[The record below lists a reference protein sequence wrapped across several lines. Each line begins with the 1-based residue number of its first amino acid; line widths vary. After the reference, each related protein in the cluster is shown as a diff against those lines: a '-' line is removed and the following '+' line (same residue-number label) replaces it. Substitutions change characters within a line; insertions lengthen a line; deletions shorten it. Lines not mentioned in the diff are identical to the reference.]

1 MSIVLQAIAF
11 NSDSANIS
19 SDALNIRRN
28 ASQPVTVPEWQRGTT
43 FTAADSLAAY
53 SLEDAIGRPVT
64 IRARFSR
71 LLPQIAFA
79 EVRAVQAPLPW
90 LLTTDGPPGAWVQ
103 MLLQTRINVLGEVA
117 PETVVFR
124 PDGDSEFVNFTLRN
138 TRLSSCG
145 IGVHRVRWHW
155 QYRLGPG
162 MPWLDFAYTE
172 HTIYTVL
179 RVPWMQEPADIA
191 NTQLPWTDVLDFAC
205 RWARGAR
212 TPVEAA
218 AAITRTVFSLGNSV
232 LSYDCTLGATAYAFE
247 VFLLSELI
255 ELLRGGIGRGHYV
268 NCSDCAAIVAT
279 FANAVGAD
287 LWQSRMGGALASSL
301 GYFPVKPV
309 RVIGSFTWGQP
320 CGWWPGWT
328 FHEVAW
334 SDECVADDPVF
345 DGSLQ
350 LDLYPPYRIPTMPTD
365 LSFSFARQWEWLYR
379 PLLVPPYGW
388 PLCEPMPSTR
398 RRRPVI

>member
-11 NSDSANIS
+11 NADSANIIP
-19 SDALNIRRN
+19 DALNIRRN
-28 ASQPVTVPEWQRGTT
+28 ASLPVTVPEWQRGVT

-53 SLEDAIGRPVT
+53 SLEDVVGRPVT
-64 IRARFSR
+64 IHARFSR
-71 LLPQIAFA
+71 LLPQVVSVQ
-79 EVRAVQAPLPW
+79 VRAVQAPLPW
-90 LLTTDGPPGAWVQ
+90 PWQGIQG
-103 MLLQTRINVLGEVA
+103 LLQAQINVLGEVA
-117 PETVVFR
+117 PETVVFL
-124 PDGDSEFVNFTLRN
+124 PNGNSAFVSFTLRN

-145 IGVHRVRWHW
+145 IGVHHVRWHW

-162 MPWLDFAYTE
+162 APWLDFAFTE

-179 RVPWMQEPADIA
+179 RVPRSPWVQEPADIA
-191 NTQLPWTDVLDFAC
+191 NIQLPWTDVLDFAC

-218 AAITRTVFSLGNSV
+218 AAITRAVFFLGNGV
-232 LSYDCTLGATAYAFE
+232 LSYDCSLGAAAYAFE

-255 ELLRGGIGRGHYV
+255 ELLRGGVGRGHYV

-279 FANAVGAD
+279 FSNAVGAD
-287 LWQSRMGGALASSL
+287 LWQSRMGGALASQL

-309 RVIGSFTWGQP
+309 RTIGSFTWGQP

-334 SDECVADDPVF
+334 DDECTADDPVF

-350 LDLYPPYRIPTMPTD
+350 LDLYPPYRISTTPTN
-365 LSFSFARQWEWLYR
+365 LSFSLARQWEWLYR
-379 PLLVPPYGW
+379 PLLVPPDGW
-388 PLCEPMPSTR
+388 PLCEPMPLMR